1 MDRRDGQFNAP
12 KEAKVGATDCFE
24 PTTFFRHKRRLR
36 ALMLESQ
43 AWFCLRDLGRLMG
56 VGLDERM
63 ALKLDADQRLTVW
76 LGVDEQ
82 WEKCML
88 VSESGAYAMMVH
100 HYVPENRALRQW
112 LTHDVLPVLRLVPQD
127 QLSHVPEQTLM
138 DWQGVTLSFLY
149 WQNEPWV
156 RLRDM
161 PELMQRPRT
170 RPEMPT
176 LDGRSRE
183 LWGR

>member
-1 MDRRDGQFNAP
+1 MSSESPRLELESPEVAQS
-12 KEAKVGATDCFE
+12 KVTQCFE
-24 PTTFFRHKRRLR
+24 PAVFLRHKRCLR

-63 ALKLDADQRLTVW
+63 VLKLDADQRRAVW
-76 LGVDEQ
+76 LGVDEH
-82 WEKCML
+82 WEKCIL

-112 LTHDVLPVLRLVPQD
+112 LTYDVLPLLRLTPQD
-127 QLSHVPEQTLM
+127 QQSHVPEQSTM
-138 DWQGVTLSFLY
+138 KWQGLNVSVLY
-149 WQNEPWV
+149 WQSEPWM

-161 PELMQRPRT
+161 PGL
-170 RPEMPT
+170 
-176 LDGRSRE
+176 SRI
-183 LWGR
+183 